1 MLRFQKILFPVD
13 FSERSLGAG
22 RYVQAMAEHFSAE
35 VILLHVVEPFTYD
48 SSVVDKMAVRK
59 MELQLFMAAEFRQLR
74 VKRLVV
80 EGDPT
85 RRIAETA
92 KTENVDLIMMP
103 THGWG
108 VYRRFIMGSVTAKVL
123 HDAKRP
129 VWTCGHAEE
138 SPQREH
144 LKFDK
149 ILCAID
155 LGPKSA
161 RVLAWARDLAESVGA
176 ELTVAHV
183 CQTIE
188 VGVAAPAGTDVTPI
202 LVKKAQAGLSS
213 LCRELGTSA
222 QNHIVSGDVA
232 QCLQRTAQ
240 DHQST
245 IMVVGRSTDEDIPGR
260 LGANCYSI
268 IRQAPCPVISV

>member
-1 MLRFQKILFPVD
+1 MVAVRKILFPVD

-22 RYVQAMAEHFSAE
+22 RYVQAMAEHFGAE
-35 VILLHVVEPFTYD
+35 VVLLHTVEPFSYD
-48 SSVVDKMAVRK
+48 SSVLDKMAVRK
-59 MELQLFMAAEFRQLR
+59 MELQLFLAAEFRSLR
-74 VKRLVV
+74 VKRLVL

-85 RRIAETA
+85 RRIGEIAR
-92 KTENVDLIMMP
+92 TENVDLIMMP

-108 VYRRFIMGSVTAKVL
+108 VYRRFILGSVTAKVL
-123 HDAKRP
+123 HDAPRP

-138 SPQREH
+138 APLREQ
-144 LKFDK
+144 LKFDR

-161 RVLAWARDLAESVGA
+161 RVLGWARDLAESYGA

-188 VGVAAPAGTDVTPI
+188 AGAAALAGHDVTP
-202 LVKKAQAGLSS
+202 LLLAKARSGVAS
-213 LCRELGTSA
+213 LCDDLGISS
-222 QNHIVSGDVA
+222 QSQIVCGDVA
-232 QCLQRTAQ
+232 QSLQRAARES
-240 DHQST
+240 HSSM
-245 IMVVGRSTDEDIPGR
+245 MVIGRSTDEEFLGR